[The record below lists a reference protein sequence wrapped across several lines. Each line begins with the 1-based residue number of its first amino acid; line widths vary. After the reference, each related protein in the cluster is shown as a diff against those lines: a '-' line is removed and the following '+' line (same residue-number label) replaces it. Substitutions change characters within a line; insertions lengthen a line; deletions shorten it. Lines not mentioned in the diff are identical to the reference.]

1 MEQIRSIRLTR
12 VELRGMERRNCEK
25 TSKRDGITPRD
36 VRLSRRPLILSHLWK
51 TFLWFAGLAV
61 ESNRNFSISGFVIA
75 VSFLTRIRLFYRV
88 KNNNIRESE
97 RNFVDRGKN
106 PWLIPSIFLRLNL
119 SRIIRTKNA
128 TFHKAQRRQRINIF
142 KKWR

>member
-61 ESNRNFSISGFVIA
+61 ESNLNFRFRYCSL
-75 VSFLTRIRLFYRV
+75 FLNSNTIRLFYRV